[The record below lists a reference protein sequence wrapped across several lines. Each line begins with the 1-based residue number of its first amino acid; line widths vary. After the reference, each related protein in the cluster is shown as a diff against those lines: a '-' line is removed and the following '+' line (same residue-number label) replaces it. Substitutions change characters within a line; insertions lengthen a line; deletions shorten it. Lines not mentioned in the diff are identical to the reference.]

1 MGEEALV
8 TILEETKRYLNIENE
23 DTDFDLELTDA
34 IENSLMTATQLT
46 EDQSIPQSASD
57 DYPTTVLGRMLRQYV
72 NYSVKL
78 AFDPPATSFTIEA
91 IKQLRSEIEW
101 RLTIQRN

>member
-34 IENSLMTATQLT
+34 IENSLASATQLT
-46 EDQSIPQSASD
+46 EDPSLPQSASD
-57 DYPTTVLGRMLRQYV
+57 NYPTTILGRMIRQYV

-78 AFDPPATSFTIEA
+78 AFDPPATSFVVEA
-91 IKQLRSEIEW
+91 VKQLRSEIEW

>member
-34 IENSLMTATQLT
+34 IENSATQLN
-46 EDQSIPQSASD
+46 EDSAIPKLASD
-57 DYPTTVLGRMLRQYV
+57 DYPTTVLGRMLRQYI
-72 NYSVKL
+72 NYSVRL

-101 RLTIQRN
+101 RLSIQRN